1 MKQLPVMKKTLNS
14 LTLAAAVCLT
24 LGGTLQSAAACET
37 VQYRRYSVR
46 EYDRTPVVVERT
58 DRPFIARAIT
68 WPFRAASTVVRSP
81 IILGETVAGER
92 AVVRDDGRFFARR
105 NLVRS
110 EPIVYRNVS
119 YAPRRVAYRTVRTT
133 DHAMVGSRRLAHR
146 TSRTVAHTG
155 TTTKY
160 VVHRTGNTLQR
171 AGESTGRGIVRTGRT
186 IVHTPMIIG
195 ETLTGRRHVV
205 SNEGRLF
212 ASNR

>member
-1 MKQLPVMKKTLNS
+1 MKKTLNS

-24 LGGTLQSAAACET
+24 LGGAFQSAAACET

-46 EYDRTPVVVERT
+46 EYDRTPVIAERT
-58 DRPFIARAIT
+58 DRPFIERAVT
-68 WPFRAASTVVRSP
+68 WPFRAAYTAVRSP
-81 IILGETVAGER
+81 IILGETVAGQR
-92 AVVRDDGRFFARR
+92 AVVTDDGRFFARR
-105 NLVRS
+105 NLVRT

-119 YAPRRVAYRTVRTT
+119 YTPRRVAYRTARTT
-133 DHAMVGSRRLAHR
+133 DHALVSSRRLAH
-146 TSRTVAHTG
+146 RTVAHTG

-195 ETLTGRRHVV
+195 ETVTGRRHVV